1 MKTPKTPKTPA
12 APSTPAPSAPVP
24 PPSPAPLPPPAVI
37 APEGAGLPLISK
49 SGKEI
54 GRRFLMGAKTAKEL
68 REAGKAAGLR
78 GDKLTEYVNSFL
90 SGDEIAMRNA
100 ATAATLSALVA
111 EGYVGDVADKRKNS
125 AIIRMVRPSSPKV
138 DADADKLAKAEAEV
152 EELRAKLNALLAK
165 A

>member
-1 MKTPKTPKTPA
+1 MKTTKTPTPA
-12 APSTPAPSAPVP
+12 VSTPAPAAPAAP
-24 PPSPAPLPPPAVI
+24 TPLPPPAVV
-37 APEGAGLPLISK
+37 APSPAGLPLVSK

-68 REAGKAAGLR
+68 REEGKAAGLR

-90 SGDEIAMRNA
+90 SGDEVAMRNA

-111 EGYVGDVADKRKNS
+111 EGFTGDYADKRKNS
-125 AIIRMVRPSSPKV
+125 AIIRLVRPAAPKV
-138 DADADKLAKAEAEV
+138 DANADKLAKAEAEV

-165 A
+165 AA